1 MTWNIQVWQTC
12 NINWK
17 WGSGQK
23 QCMLM
28 DGFWVCGLCR
38 APLMRKPTSDQWKS
52 SSIPTSNLI
61 WTFELHPPFP
71 PSALFCLLSSFM
83 FLTGCLSREYH
94 LCVCVWEREMLVW
107 GMYLHQDQYSGLLKL
122 FTFFLLKKGVCN
134 LTFRITHSHT
144 SWEHK
149 LMSWWY
155 WCLSPWLLTIGC
167 YRYNTTRILYLCT
180 ISVGPDHRARADMK
194 IGKITKH
201 TTCMNSKS
209 YNLTLWITASESFH
223 TETWK

>member
-1 MTWNIQVWQTC
+1 MQY
-12 NINWK
+12 K
-17 WGSGQK
+17 
-23 QCMLM
+23 LE
-28 DGFWVCGLCR
+28 
-38 APLMRKPTSDQWKS
+38 MRKWAKTMYVNGWVLGLWVMQSSFNEKANIRSVEIQQHSYIKSHLNFWTSS
-52 SSIPTSNLI
+52 TFSSICSFLSPVL
-61 WTFELHPPFP
+61 LHVLDR
-71 PSALFCLLSSFM
+71 LFKPWVSS
-83 FLTGCLSREYH
+83 
-94 LCVCVWEREMLVW
+94 VCVWEREMLVW

-194 IGKITKH
+194 IGKITTH